1 MKKYLVTVP
10 YIVWVNVEVEAD
22 NEEEAKDIATEKSG
36 LNSYCGNGDSDKL
49 VGVSGQG
56 VSIEAGDISED
67 IDIYVEE
74 LEDFEEDNEVAE

>member
-22 NEEEAKDIATEKSG
+22 NEEEAEDIATERSG
-36 LNSYCGNGDSDKL
+36 LNSYCGNGDSSKL

-56 VSIEAGDISED
+56 VTIEAGEIAED

-74 LEDFEEDNEVAE
+74 LEGFEEDNEVE

>member
-36 LNSYCGNGDSDKL
+36 LNSYCDNRV

-56 VSIEAGDISED
+56 VTIEATEVCED
-67 IDIYVEE
+67 R
-74 LEDFEEDNEVAE
+74 